1 MRALKTMPR
10 NDRALEEVDA
20 TTLRRKFNID
30 PGGQY
35 WAKRVQ
41 LLRFRPLHEIGKARR
56 KKERQ

>member
-1 MRALKTMPR
+1 MPR